1 MNVNRNL
8 NHYKFGKGKDKIM
21 WKKET
26 MNWRKKKSLNEKHN
40 AYKKIKSIINKQSIN
55 AYERILLNA
64 WIQ

>member
-1 MNVNRNL
+1 
-8 NHYKFGKGKDKIM
+8 
-21 WKKET
+21 